1 MLFTRLQRTSVASA
15 IQNDS
20 LVPVGE
26 LHHHKESRYH
36 HQKME
41 ERVGVGHTF
50 SLIVCDFQTGSIIV
64 IIIILLSFSMDN
76 IGIVKVKLNTKLL
89 TTTNSRQN

>member
-15 IQNDS
+15 IQNDL

-36 HQKME
+36 HHEME

-50 SLIVCDFQTGSIIV
+50 FLVVCDSQTGSIIV